1 MNFKQYTIALL
12 IILFCA
18 GSVIVGIR
26 SALTSETSDYTSLPD
41 KEQGF
46 VEYQGSPY
54 STVYYSAPAQGTAV
68 AVPMPM
74 RSVNSG
80 ILRHP
85 QASYYAGRQAVNS
98 SYASQGLTT
107 TAHQAVSSY
116 GTFTGGGSGYNV
128 ARGSAN
134 YTRGGSAGYAV
145 AEGQRTMVTPTMIY
159 TGETN
164 QPLQVG
170 GQHTLVYYAKAE
182 VSIESTGQSSRG
194 GRRRIIV
201 YDDEEY
207 GEYDGEPNSN
217 KSKIWDEETQTW
229 VDAPAIGTERTING
243 VLSVWTINGWLP
255 KKDIK
260 DPDSPVGD
268 IPWLFFGLLV
278 AGYVGIVTWRK
289 PKSCDKQ

>member
-194 GRRRIIV
+194 GAGESLYMMMKNTASTMASRIATNQRF
-201 YDDEEY
+201 
-207 GEYDGEPNSN
+207 GMR
-217 KSKIWDEETQTW
+217 KHKH
-229 VDAPAIGTERTING
+229 
-243 VLSVWTINGWLP
+243 GWM
-255 KKDIK
+255 
-260 DPDSPVGD
+260 
-268 IPWLFFGLLV
+268 LL
-278 AGYVGIVTWRK
+278 
-289 PKSCDKQ
+289 Q